1 MLTGAATCFYAF
13 IGFDIIATT
22 GEEAVNPKRSLP
34 ISIVLSLVIVLVA
47 YVTSSAMLTLIGEC
61 EAVKAVSGSSQGLE
75 TSVVSRGRLDLDWD
89 GYHGSAK
96 GQENG
101 KVSGDLFLFSRPAG
115 AVYFRISNTDPGY
128 MNK

>member
-47 YVTSSAMLTLIGEC
+47 YVCSSAMLTLIGEAPTAERRC
-61 EAVKAVSGSSQGLE
+61 GRKGGSVRRVGDE
-75 TSVVSRGRLDLDWD
+75 V
-89 GYHGSAK
+89 
-96 GQENG
+96 QEEME
-101 KVSGDLFLFSRPAG
+101 S
-115 AVYFRISNTDPGY
+115 
-128 MNK
+128 